1 MVNPFSF
8 FILRGKK
15 LLLFKKKKN
24 RNSSISRQSL
34 ANHSFLEQGI
44 TDNVAAPRS
53 SPFFHYNQARHTN
66 DKSTVPLFHT
76 SPSYLSTCNRF
87 LVLESIHQPVSVPKR
102 TLSTEGWERKKFSSI
117 SIFSSP
123 HTLIC
128 QRVISTLYGREFG
141 KSEEER
147 ANRVLELG
155 SGDYKIYV
163 ERGREE
169 FVGFTWSHN
178 RANFPRQSSTRGIQ
192 LCNRSR
198 TEGVVAPRAIVS
210 LHPRL
215 FSPPPPLS
223 RHGIRE

>member
-1 MVNPFSF
+1 MIKCVEARWLIPFPFLFYKVRNCSF
-8 FILRGKK
+8 SKIKK
-15 LLLFKKKKN
+15 KKKKN

-53 SPFFHYNQARHTN
+53 SPSSITFKRGIRTTNLPCHYSILH
-66 DKSTVPLFHT
+66 LLL
-76 SPSYLSTCNRF
+76 YLSTCNRF

-102 TLSTEGWERKKFSSI
+102 TLSTEGRERKKFSSI

-169 FVGFTWSHN
+169 FVGFT
-178 RANFPRQSSTRGIQ
+178 
-192 LCNRSR
+192 
-198 TEGVVAPRAIVS
+198 
-210 LHPRL
+210 
-215 FSPPPPLS
+215 
-223 RHGIRE
+223 